1 MCPKVSTQYKIDVKE
16 KIVDAALATFSKNGY
31 DRTRMDD
38 IAEAAN
44 VSKGTL
50 YLYFKNKEELFFA
63 ISERNIRE
71 LKEQLSTLL
80 TKSEDLIA
88 STENFYEN
96 FRSNTSGTNME
107 KVFFEIIAESSRN
120 LKLRRMLYE
129 QRIKMLDV
137 VTTYL
142 DLQQEKGLIRKNS
155 NTKTIA
161 SGLISLYNGLS
172 LSKILGIN
180 ETLNKQT
187 WINTVRAIFN
197 GIS

>member
-80 TKSEDLIA
+80 TKSEDLISSA
-88 STENFYEN
+88 ENFYEN

>member
-88 STENFYEN
+88 SAENFYEN
-96 FRSNTSGTNME
+96 FRSDTSGTNVE
-107 KVFFEIIAESSRN
+107 KVFFEIIAESSHN